1 MLQLGPHLQKYIG
14 YDTKSCYSLIHAT
27 ERRIYIRAMV
37 RTQDRMQGID
47 TYFFVHSR
55 AVARNFASSFFK
67 SCNSTVE
74 IEPAAID
81 QHRI

>member
-1 MLQLGPHLQKYIG
+1 MLYWEAYLLQNNCQ
-14 YDTKSCYSLIHAT
+14 DTQNEI
-27 ERRIYIRAMV
+27 
-37 RTQDRMQGID
+37 QGIG
-47 TYFFVHSR
+47 THFLVHSR

-81 QHRI
+81 RHRTRLTAAISGSNGSSALGLFSLS